1 MPKGLP
7 DERLKDPIRAL
18 VREIA
23 AGNYEQLEAEG
34 KLGELSADDIREA
47 VEDYG
52 RTIVALPDEAF
63 GRVDHYEK
71 DYEPGWLLDVP
82 VYTEEEGASD
92 LTLEVETDGSDAA
105 SVVVRN
111 LHVL

>member
-1 MPKGLP
+1 MATGLP
-7 DERLKDPIRAL
+7 DERLKDPIRSL

-23 AGNYEQLEAEG
+23 AGNYGRLEAEG
-34 KLGELSADDIREA
+34 KLGELTAEDLREA

-52 RTIVALPDEAF
+52 RTIVPLPDEAF
-63 GRVDHYEK
+63 DRVDYYEK
-71 DYEPGWLLDVP
+71 QYEPGWLLDVP
-82 VYTEEEGASD
+82 IYTEEEGASD
-92 LTLEVETDGSDAA
+92 LTLELETQESDPA